1 MLHNNKQFI
10 IHFWAY
16 RPRPL
21 FCKFLLIQPQIDHFY
36 VELGYFKPTR
46 LLSLLKI
53 NFFSTKFINL
63 ILAYPETWQT
73 SFSKFHAYRELTRLR
88 AYRRKKFALLSNFFR
103 WQFYSCKVLRP

>member
-16 RPRPL
+16 RPRPP
-21 FCKFLLIQPQIDHFY
+21 FCKFFLIEVQNDHFC

-46 LLSLLKI
+46 MLSLLKI
-53 NFFSTKFINL
+53 NFFSTKLMNL

-73 SFSKFHAYRELTRLR
+73 IFSKFHANR
-88 AYRRKKFALLSNFFR
+88 
-103 WQFYSCKVLRP
+103 

>member
-21 FCKFLLIQPQIDHFY
+21 FCKFFFMKPQNDHFY
-36 VELGYFKPTR
+36 VELGYFKPKR
-46 LLSLLKI
+46 ILSLLKI
-53 NFFSTKFINL
+53 NFFATKLMNL

-73 SFSKFHAYRELTRLR
+73 SFLKFHANRELTSLR
-88 AYRRKKFALLSNFFR
+88 TYRRKKFALLANFFR

>member
-21 FCKFLLIQPQIDHFY
+21 FCKFFFIEVQNDHFC
-36 VELGYFKPTR
+36 VEQGYFKPTR
-46 LLSLLKI
+46 MLSLLKI
-53 NFFSTKFINL
+53 NFFSTKLMNL

-73 SFSKFHAYRELTRLR
+73 IFSKFHANR
-88 AYRRKKFALLSNFFR
+88 
-103 WQFYSCKVLRP
+103 

>member
-21 FCKFLLIQPQIDHFY
+21 FCKFFLIEPQIDHFH

-46 LLSLLKI
+46 ILLLLKI
-53 NFFSTKFINL
+53 NFFSTKLMNL
-63 ILAYPETWQT
+63 FLAYPETRQNQ
-73 SFSKFHAYRELTRLR
+73 FLKFHANRELTSLQ
-88 AYRRKKFALLSNFFR
+88 ANGRKKFALLANFFR
-103 WQFYSCKVLRP
+103 WQFYSCKVLCS

>member
-1 MLHNNKQFI
+1 MLYNNKPFI

-21 FCKFLLIQPQIDHFY
+21 FCKFFLIELQNDHFC

-46 LLSLLKI
+46 ILSLLKI
-53 NFFSTKFINL
+53 NFFSTKLMNL
-63 ILAYPETWQT
+63 ILAYPETGKPVFQNFT
-73 SFSKFHAYRELTRLR
+73 QIVSFR
-88 AYRRKKFALLSNFFR
+88 AYRRKKFALLANFFR